1 LWALPL
7 RTSPSQT
14 YTIKFIARLGSEAA
28 DRQRL
33 EADATWQQRVT
44 ECQSECVAARA
55 ELDHEKD
62 RAAKY
67 RAELCKAHVDTLDC
81 RDVQHADVLAQRE
94 DTLQKAQLE
103 AQHEIKLI
111 EKRHFEEVTVLGE
124 KLITVRTELNDVQN
138 VGQELAAKVKADC
151 ERRIFELHQEN
162 NVLVHLSDKR
172 TIDLAEW
179 KEKCSRVQQERDE
192 ANSQNTTAD
201 REWRMKLTAAEE
213 DLKSARDDNNSL
225 QEGLAKLEQ
234 HHADAIHL
242 SELFNYYC
250 VLAQTRVPYLERF
263 MHHLGPYI
271 VYW

>member
-1 LWALPL
+1 
-7 RTSPSQT
+7 
-14 YTIKFIARLGSEAA
+14 
-28 DRQRL
+28 
-33 EADATWQQRVT
+33 
-44 ECQSECVAARA
+44 
-55 ELDHEKD
+55 
-62 RAAKY
+62 
-67 RAELCKAHVDTLDC
+67 LCKAH
-81 RDVQHADVLAQRE
+81 AE
-94 DTLQKAQLE
+94 
-103 AQHEIKLI
+103 
-111 EKRHFEEVTVLGE
+111 
-124 KLITVRTELNDVQN
+124 
-138 VGQELAAKVKADC
+138 AAKVKADC